1 MSSLKQHFEKVR
13 AEKAAL
19 AKTHDPRLS
28 AQRRPSTQAGRP
40 LGNTMTRQAEPVH
53 DSESAAEYDDPEL
66 SKLEARFFHDWE
78 QISAI
83 QSRQAKNDK
92 KAEALPNYQG
102 WIDGTLAAGTG
113 EHSDML
119 LKLMVWSLDT
129 QDLTTA
135 TRIAEYAILHDMVMP
150 DPFTR
155 SPAAVFAEQFADE
168 LIKGEATADEEAI
181 ARAIDI
187 TNDADMPD
195 QIRAKLY
202 RAYGNAL
209 KDSKADEAI
218 KAFEKALKL
227 DPAVG
232 CKSDLNQLKK
242 SAE

>member
-1 MSSLKQHFEKVR
+1 MSSLKQHFEKVQ

-28 AQRRPSTQAGRP
+28 ARPRQANRP

-53 DSESAAEYDDPEL
+53 DGESQSEAEPSNMEL
-66 SKLEARFFHDWE
+66 RFFNDWE
-78 QISAI
+78 QISAV
-83 QSRQAKNDK
+83 QSRQTKNDR
-92 KAEALPNYQG
+92 KAEILPNYKG

-113 EHSDML
+113 EQNDML
-119 LKLMVWSLDT
+119 LKLMVWQLDT
-129 QDLTTA
+129 QDLTNA
-135 TRIAEYAILHDMVMP
+135 SKIAEYAILNDMVMP
-150 DPFTR
+150 EPFSR

-168 LIKGEATADEEAI
+168 LIKSDAEVDETVIMHAL
-181 ARAIDI
+181 DI

-209 KDSKADEAI
+209 KITKPDEAI
-218 KAFEKALKL
+218 KAYEKALKL

-232 CKSDLNQLKK
+232 CKSELNQLKK